1 MSIVVTGGA
10 GFLGHHLVRR
20 LLDQGR
26 KVVVM
31 DSLWTGS
38 MENIDCFK
46 SDKNFRYIICD
57 VREPLPDVE
66 DVEQIYHL
74 ASPASPDHFAVS
86 PIEILETNFL
96 GTKNVLNLAVI
107 RKARVLLAS
116 TSEIYGD
123 PQIDCQ
129 PETYWGNVNSFG
141 PRSCYDEGKRS
152 LEALAY
158 AFQTSHNVEVRIA
171 RIFNAYGSH
180 MQLDDGRA
188 VPNFIAAAMEGTPL
202 TIYGDGSATRCF
214 QHASDCVRG
223 LEALMN
229 SNHKGP
235 VNIGSDR
242 EVPVGDIA
250 RMITKVVA
258 TRMGQAKP
266 TPVNFEPKRQ
276 DDPTKRK
283 PDISLA
289 KEVLGWSPQV
299 PLEQGIA
306 STVDWFLATKGIEPV
321 HVN

>member
-1 MSIVVTGGA
+1 
-10 GFLGHHLVRR
+10 
-20 LLDQGR
+20 
-26 KVVVM
+26 
-31 DSLWTGS
+31 
-38 MENIDCFK
+38 
-46 SDKNFRYIICD
+46 

-116 TSEIYGD
+116 TSGESLRRATVRPDEPAVPNLRRLPEIYGD

-171 RIFNAYGSH
+171 RIFNAYGPH

-321 HVN
+321 YVN